1 MIEKDLRRWE
11 RPFQQ
16 CRYCIQTSTLLIKS
30 GYISYQFLAT
40 GNVINSVILLK
51 LKLKRK
57 RDANNDSNDTESLLA
72 SHLTIMALGGVDRL
86 S

>member
-1 MIEKDLRRWE
+1 MLIEKDLRRWE

-30 GYISYQFLAT
+30 GFISYQFLVT

-51 LKLKRK
+51 RKRK

-72 SHLTIMALGGVDRL
+72 SHLTIMALGG
-86 S
+86 STG